1 MKRTYFLFVVTLFSM
16 QFLFAGT
23 AIQNSFFGCTLGE
36 STIKEVQFA
45 MTSQGFK
52 LSQKTIDTLSINTYI
67 CSYSGVFENEG
78 GIFNTMITAFVD
90 DTLRMVV
97 LNGEDNNHTLSDKVQ
112 ANLESK
118 YGNNESADDD
128 LMSFQPHTRTA
139 LSSDTKM
146 WARYEGSTIVSSL
159 SCAGYFDCW
168 YVDMNVR
175 YGVFALAIGD
185 LVHKYPRE
193 FFVDYCEKNKVYGV
207 AGVKFGD
214 SREFVNKTIRSRSDC
229 LTGADAHSLSYYKT
243 QMGGNIYNHSS
254 FYFGQDGG
262 LVTAAFTKIFA
273 LWEKETATMAYENI
287 ISQYKRKYSNFKVVR
302 DDEEDKLC
310 SCGSYIA
317 GYDFPPILISL
328 TKSLSENGKTMV
340 YYVHI
345 SYYGSRLSNLYDD
358 EI

>member
-1 MKRTYFLFVVTLFSM
+1 MKRTYLLFVVAVFSM
-16 QFLFAGT
+16 QSLFAET

-36 STIKEVQFA
+36 STIKEVQST

-52 LSQKTIDTLSINTYI
+52 LSQKTIDTLSINTYV
-67 CSYSGVFENEG
+67 CSYCGVFNNEG
-78 GIFNTMITAFVD
+78 GIFNTMVTAFVD
-90 DTLRMVV
+90 DTLRIVV
-97 LNGEDNNHTLSDKVQ
+97 LNGEDNNHILSGKVQ

-118 YGNNESADDD
+118 YGDNESADD
-128 LMSFQPHTRTA
+128 LLPFLSRTGTA

-146 WARYEGSTIVSSL
+146 WARYESNTIVSSL

-168 YVDMNVR
+168 YVDMDVR
-175 YGVFALAIGD
+175 YGELVLAIGD

-193 FFVDYCEKNKVYGV
+193 FFMDYCEKNRVYGA

-214 SREFVNKTIRSRSDC
+214 SREFVNKTIRSRSNR
-229 LTGADAHSLSYYKT
+229 LIESDAHSLSFAET
-243 QMGGNIYNHSS
+243 RIGGNTYDYSH
-254 FYFGQDGG
+254 FYFGQDER
-262 LVTAAFTKIFA
+262 LVTVDFGNVFYSV
-273 LWEKETATMAYENI
+273 ERATMAYENI

-302 DDEEDKLC
+302 DDKEDKLC

-328 TKSLSENGKTMV
+328 TKSLSENANIMV
-340 YYVHI
+340 YHVHI